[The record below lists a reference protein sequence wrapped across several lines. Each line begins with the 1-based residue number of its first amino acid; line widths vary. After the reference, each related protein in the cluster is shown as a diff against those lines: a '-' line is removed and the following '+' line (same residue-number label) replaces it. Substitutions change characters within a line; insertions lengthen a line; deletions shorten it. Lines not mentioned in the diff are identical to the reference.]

1 MGCCG
6 NLCGLLA
13 LLLALLVGFWQTQE
27 HPLGSVFRCVF
38 FLYGMGKAPTEAVP
52 STQPLLAKSAAERRL
67 KLQSGAEMPSIGL
80 GMCCRPT
87 AYSPESVYN
96 SILWYLLQ
104 GGRHIDTAHIYGNH
118 RDIGRALKQ
127 AEAKGVKR
135 QEVFLVTKLW
145 PDDFGPNVTTLSS
158 YSTRLDLAS

>member
-1 MGCCG
+1 MPTAAALSAMGFCRR
-6 NLCGLLA
+6 LCGLLA
-13 LLLALLVGFWQTQE
+13 LLLALFVGFWQTTE
-27 HPLGSVFRCVF
+27 HPLGIVFRAIFGV
-38 FLYGMGKAPTEAVP
+38 YGLGKPPTAAVP
-52 STQPLLAKSAAERRL
+52 SEMLPAARHSGETKL
-67 KLQSGAEMPSIGL
+67 KLKSGAEMPAIGL

-96 SILWYLLQ
+96 TILWYLLQ

-118 RDIGRALKQ
+118 RDIGRALKA

-145 PDDFGPNVTTLSS
+145 PDDFGPH
-158 YSTRLDLAS
+158 